1 MAKRNFKFVPAYYE
15 WHLVDKKGNIWH
27 NMLDPGEDLLEEE
40 EAEPMTLENVID
52 FCSDELTN
60 AQECYN
66 QGKDYNGIR
75 PESSLTAEELKEAA
89 NIMGKALYD
98 YYIAA

>member
-15 WHLVDKKGNIWH
+15 WHLVDKKDNIWH
-27 NMLDPGEDLLEEE
+27 NMLDPGEDLLCEENT
-40 EAEPMTLENVID
+40 EPMTLEEVID
-52 FCSDELTN
+52 FCSDELNN
-60 AQECYN
+60 AQMCYN
-66 QGKDYNGIR
+66 EGEDYNGIH
-75 PESSLTAEELKEAA
+75 PEISLTADELKEAA